1 MDHTNVIDIS
11 SYDFSKMKVN
21 GFFLVLGKRGTG
33 KSTYT
38 SYALQFSR
46 YRTTGVF
53 TVMCGNVSVKQNW
66 AKSIPKLF
74 CVDANVEYF
83 TRLRQEQEKQIA
95 KYGEEKLPDKHRV
108 TLILDDVASSKHI
121 MRSKELMSLASD
133 SRHLGITIFMLAQYI
148 FQAPSEIRSQFDT
161 IFVLSTSNRRN
172 ITTIHN
178 EFVGSVPMRVFRRV
192 LEAVTDNYG
201 LLVIDNNKNGSIEN
215 VCSYARITNYPP
227 KLERLGAPALWEYS
241 RTHYLN
247 IEKLRY
253 AQANLRDEN
262 KIDRDI
268 EDDDDDDFEK
278 DVVFMQV
285 VSANKVFHDRFGKII
300 VRQSIPNQKKKID

>member
-1 MDHTNVIDIS
+1 MDRTNVIDIA
-11 SYDFSKMKVN
+11 SYDFSKMKIN

-66 AKSIPKLF
+66 AKTVPKLF

-95 KYGEEKLPDKHRV
+95 KYGEDKLPDNHRV
-108 TLILDDVASSKHI
+108 TLILDDVASSKAI
-121 MRSKELMSLASD
+121 MRSKELISLASD
-133 SRHLGITIFMLAQYI
+133 SRHLGITIFLLAQYI

-172 ITTIHN
+172 ISTIHN
-178 EFVGSVPMRVFRRV
+178 EFVGSVPIRVFRRV
-192 LEAVTDNYG
+192 LEAVTDDYG
-201 LLVIDNNKNGSIEN
+201 LLVIDNNKNGGIEK
-215 VCSYARITNYPP
+215 VCSYARIANYPP

-241 RTHYLN
+241 RTHYIN
-247 IEKLRY
+247 IERLRHV
-253 AQANLRDEN
+253 QASFREN
-262 KIDRDI
+262 ETDRV
-268 EDDDDDDFEK
+268 EDDDEDDFER
-278 DVVFMQV
+278 DGVFMQV
-285 VSANKVFHDRFGKII
+285 ISANKVFHDRFGKII
-300 VRQSIPNQKKKID
+300 VRQAIPNHKKKLD

>member
-1 MDHTNVIDIS
+1 MSNTNVIDIS
-11 SYDFSKMKVN
+11 SYDFKKMKVN

-46 YRTTGVF
+46 YRKTGVF

-83 TRLRQEQEKQIA
+83 TTLRQEQEKQID
-95 KYGEEKLPDKHRV
+95 KYGEENLPDKHRV

-121 MRSKELMSLASD
+121 MRSKELISLASD
-133 SRHLGITIFMLAQYI
+133 SRHLGITIFLLAQYI

-178 EFVGSVPMRVFRRV
+178 EFVGSVPIRVFRRV

-201 LLVIDNNKNGSIEN
+201 LLVIDNNKNGSIEK
-215 VCSYARITNYPP
+215 VCSYARIANYPP
-227 KLERLGAPALWEYS
+227 ELEKLGSPALWEYS

-247 IEKLRY
+247 IEKLRN
-253 AQANLRDEN
+253 AQLSLRESET
-262 KIDRDI
+262 DREI

-278 DVVFMQV
+278 DGVFMQV
-285 VSANKVFHDRFGKII
+285 VSANKVFHDRYGKII
-300 VRQSIPNQKKKID
+300 VRQSIPTQKNKMD

>member
-1 MDHTNVIDIS
+1 MDRTNIIDIA
-11 SYDFSKMKVN
+11 SYDFNKMKIN

-53 TVMCGNVSVKQNW
+53 TVMCGNVSVKQTW
-66 AKSIPKLF
+66 AKTVPKLF
-74 CVDANVEYF
+74 CIDANVEYF
-83 TRLRQEQEKQIA
+83 TRLRHEQEKQIA
-95 KYGEEKLPDKHRV
+95 KYGEDKLPDKHHV
-108 TLILDDVASSKHI
+108 TLILDDIASSKTI
-121 MRSKELMSLASD
+121 MRSQELISLASD
-133 SRHLGITIFMLAQYI
+133 SRHLGITIFLLAQYI

-172 ITTIHN
+172 ITTIHD
-178 EFVGSVPMRVFRRV
+178 EFVGSVPIRVFRRV
-192 LEAVTDNYG
+192 LEAVTDDYG
-201 LLVIDNNKNGSIEN
+201 LLVIDNNINGSIEKI
-215 VCSYARITNYPP
+215 CSYAKIANYPP
-227 KLERLGAPALWEYS
+227 ELDKLGSPALWEYS

-253 AQANLRDEN
+253 TQANLREHETDREN
-262 KIDRDI
+262 DYEDDI
-268 EDDDDDDFEK
+268 ERDG
-278 DVVFMQV
+278 VFMQV

-300 VRQSIPNQKKKID
+300 VRQQQALINHKKKTD